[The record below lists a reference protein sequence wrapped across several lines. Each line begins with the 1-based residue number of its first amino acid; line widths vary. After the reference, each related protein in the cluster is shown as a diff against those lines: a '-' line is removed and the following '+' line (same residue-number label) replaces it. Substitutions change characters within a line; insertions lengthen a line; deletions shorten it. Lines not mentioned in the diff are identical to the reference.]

1 MKKIFD
7 RAHMNALY
15 HEMLAHGETPEKY
28 VMKKTGVDV
37 ETARKSLH
45 AMREG
50 LSDFDQLMKK
60 PDLYLPYVQQFK
72 QNLLNFKEDN
82 DALRY
87 LLCMVRPL
95 MKAESNKPEFD
106 ALRHLD
112 AVLAANGK
120 PSDADIETL
129 KLLVSEHL
137 NEIVAFS
144 FVDHQIA
151 TDHWAECC
159 LSGDLQNSELMF
171 RKNSAYLDAMMA
183 VLCVRLLHERGKDCS
198 EVDFRLVGMHLA
210 GDLQAAEAYRM
221 YGLNRMS
228 EDELEAMLMKIS
240 DCLIRGSA
248 YLSCAVTAAVN
259 LIPLFFL
266 AYASGGS
273 VILLIVAVM
282 FEVEVLKENKN
293 EIIFPLKE
301 VEKKRLVAQKKI
313 DDFVI
318 KLKTKVAANLSTDE
332 YAQKDSARVAR
343 SSCQKQ
349 KQVLAQ

>member
-120 PSDADIETL
+120 
-129 KLLVSEHL
+129 
-137 NEIVAFS
+137 F
-144 FVDHQIA
+144 
-151 TDHWAECC
+151 
-159 LSGDLQNSELMF
+159 
-171 RKNSAYLDAMMA
+171 
-183 VLCVRLLHERGKDCS
+183 
-198 EVDFRLVGMHLA
+198 
-210 GDLQAAEAYRM
+210 
-221 YGLNRMS
+221 YG
-228 EDELEAMLMKIS
+228 
-240 DCLIRGSA
+240 
-248 YLSCAVTAAVN
+248 VTR
-259 LIPLFFL
+259 
-266 AYASGGS
+266 YGGESGGS
-273 VILLIVAVM
+273 G
-282 FEVEVLKENKN
+282 E
-293 EIIFPLKE
+293 
-301 VEKKRLVAQKKI
+301 RLPG
-313 DDFVI
+313 DCFG
-318 KLKTKVAANLSTDE
+318 SRGE
-332 YAQKDSARVAR
+332 SHE
-343 SSCQKQ
+343 
-349 KQVLAQ
+349 